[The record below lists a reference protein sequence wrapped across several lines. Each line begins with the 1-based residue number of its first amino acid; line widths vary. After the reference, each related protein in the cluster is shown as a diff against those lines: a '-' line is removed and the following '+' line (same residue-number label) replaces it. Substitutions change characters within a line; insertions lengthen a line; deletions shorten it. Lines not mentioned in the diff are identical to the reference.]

1 MKVGEVATTPGECIT
16 YENLGGFAV
25 IYEIEFVGTGRVKF
39 IVQPGGSFAL
49 TALQGKINVNIH
61 EALPKG
67 ISPL

>member
-1 MKVGEVATTPGECIT
+1 MKVGEVATTPGERIT

-25 IYEIEFVGTGRVKF
+25 IYEIEFVGTGRVEF

-49 TALQGKINVNIH
+49 TAMQGMVNVNTY